1 MRPATLAA
9 LALASAAL
17 PLAATPAAAQV
28 AIEVPAGAARL
39 SLSVTER
46 IEADPD
52 LAIVTGGVTT
62 TAPTATEALRQNSEQ
77 MARVV
82 AAVRRAGIA
91 ERDVQTVGVNLN
103 AQYDYQGRGDGQ
115 PPRFTGYQASNT
127 VQLRVHDIARLG
139 AILDSL
145 VTSGANAINGPTFT
159 LENADEL
166 QAAARLK
173 TVAKAQASADAYA
186 RAAGFRTARL
196 LGIAEA
202 GTGGDDPIILTS
214 KRTLSVAA
222 DAAPISPGQVRQSVT
237 VDFTFLL
244 ER

>member
-1 MRPATLAA
+1 MRLTA
-9 LALASAAL
+9 LALA
-17 PLAATPAAAQV
+17 LAAPALITAPVAAQV
-28 AIEVPAGAARL
+28 AIEAPPGAARL

-77 MARVV
+77 MQRVI

-103 AQYDYQGRGDGQ
+103 AQYNYEGRRDGQ
-115 PPRFTGYQASNT
+115 PPRFIGYQASNS
-127 VQLRVHDIARLG
+127 VQLRVKDIAKLG

-145 VTSGANAINGPTFT
+145 VESGANQINGPTFT
-159 LENADEL
+159 LENPDEL
-166 QAAARLK
+166 LAQARLK
-173 TVAKAQASADAYA
+173 TVAKAQASADGYA
-186 RAAGFRTARL
+186 RTAGFRTARL
-196 LGIAEA
+196 IGIDEA
-202 GTGGDDPIILTS
+202 GSNYGGDQIIVTGA
-214 KRTLSVAA
+214 RTMDVAQS
-222 DAAPISPGQVRQSVT
+222 APPPPVSPGQVRQSVS
-237 VDFTFLL
+237 VNFTYLL